1 MIWLTLI
8 YQIQNYN
15 WNLNIFEFLKIL
27 LDWKK
32 SLNWFYFSIS
42 YVIIILEMIIKFKYW
57 FTYNFSNLET
67 SDRMISLLMAPLN
80 VNFRIL
86 RVKTLKNSDI
96 TESHLANLGFVKG
109 AVIKVVNENDGNLIV
124 SIKDARVAIG
134 KDIAKKIMVEEM

>member
-1 MIWLTLI
+1 MIWLILI
-8 YQIQNYN
+8 YKIQNYN

>member
-1 MIWLTLI
+1 M
-8 YQIQNYN
+8 
-15 WNLNIFEFLKIL
+15 NLYK
-27 LDWKK
+27 
-32 SLNWFYFSIS
+32 
-42 YVIIILEMIIKFKYW
+42 
-57 FTYNFSNLET
+57 LET
-67 SDRMISLLMAPLN
+67 SDRMLSLLMAPIN